1 MKFQV
6 KGPLSEKETEAA
18 FAEHGIEYEDR
29 KTRYGK
35 RAGDI
40 DTLAGTVFESAPAR
54 YYIAYAP
61 DLDGK
66 PVAVQGIAPY
76 ENVYLL
82 SGLMSYGQESGL
94 PKEQTK
100 GAGRYISE
108 KVMDLHG
115 NRPIVGYAKETG
127 LNTFIQQGF
136 KEMKYEDGK
145 VVGQEDIPDD
155 ILRLFE
161 RMPGPPRTAIRKLFY
176 RPAVKW
182 FYYVRKE

>member
-6 KGPLSEKETEAA
+6 KGPLSEEETVAA

-40 DTLAGTVFESAPAR
+40 DTLAGTMFESAPAR

-61 DLDGK
+61 DVDGK

-76 ENVYLL
+76 ESIYLL
-82 SGLMSYGQESGL
+82 SGLKSYAGMSGL
-94 PKEQTK
+94 PEEQTK
-100 GAGRYISE
+100 GAGRFISE
-108 KVMDLHG
+108 KVIDLHS
-115 NRPIVGYAKETG
+115 NRPIVGYASEKG
-127 LNTFIQQGF
+127 LPVFTRQGF
-136 KEMKYEDGK
+136 NEIEYKDGK
-145 VVGQEDIPDD
+145 TVGQEDIPNDV
-155 ILRLFE
+155 LRVLE
-161 RMPGPPRTAIRKLFY
+161 GVQGGSYTSIRKLFY

>member
-6 KGPLSEKETEAA
+6 KGPLSEEETKAA
-18 FAEHGIEYEDR
+18 FAEHDIDYETR
-29 KTRYGK
+29 KVRYNK

-76 ENVYLL
+76 EDVYLL
-82 SGLMSYGQESGL
+82 SGLVSYAKESGL
-94 PKEQTK
+94 PREQTQ
-100 GAGRYISE
+100 GAGAFISE
-108 KVMDLHG
+108 KVIDMHS
-115 NRPIVGYAKETG
+115 NRPIVGYAKEKG
-127 LNTFIQQGF
+127 LPVFTRQGF
-136 KEMKYEDGK
+136 KEMQYEDGK
-145 VVGQEDIPDD
+145 VVGQEDIPDE

-161 RMPGPPRTAIRKLFY
+161 RMPGGPRTAIRKLFY